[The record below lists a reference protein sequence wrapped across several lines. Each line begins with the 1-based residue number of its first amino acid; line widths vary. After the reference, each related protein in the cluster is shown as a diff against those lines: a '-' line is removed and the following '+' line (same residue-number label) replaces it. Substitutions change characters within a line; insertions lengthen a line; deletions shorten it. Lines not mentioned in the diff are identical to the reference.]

1 MPMILLVNMHEL
13 LFWKTKKEL
22 LFFNAFQSILNSS
35 KRKPNKKWVDKCSE
49 FYNSPFKEWLK
60 TNDIK
65 MYSTYNEEKSV
76 VNERFIRTF
85 KKKIFK
91 HMIPVT
97 KNVSFDVLD
106 DIVNNTWHITH
117 TIELSKWHLIMLN
130 LIVMLNIMWVLMR
143 KIIDFK

>member
-22 LFFNAFQSILNSS
+22 LFCNASQNIINSS
-35 KRKPNKKWVDKCSE
+35 KRKPNKKWVDQGSE
-49 FYNSPFKEWLK
+49 FYNSPFKHWLK

-65 MYSTYNEEKSV
+65 MYSTYN
-76 VNERFIRTF
+76 FY
-85 KKKIFK
+85 KIFK
-91 HMIPVT
+91 HMIAVT